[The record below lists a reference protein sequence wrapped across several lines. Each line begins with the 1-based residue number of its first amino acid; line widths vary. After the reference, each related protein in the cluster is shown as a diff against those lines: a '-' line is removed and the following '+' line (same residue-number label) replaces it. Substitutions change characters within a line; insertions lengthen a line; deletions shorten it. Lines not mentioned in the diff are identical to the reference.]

1 MPAAAKIK
9 KAHQNPLESVT
20 DAAELAA
27 SARRKRAARIASL
40 TRSCEAWKRKFDKYL
55 EIHYGGLANLAATRF
70 KRHLPKPPAIRTPNP
85 TSNKTEN
92 QSKEL

>member
-1 MPAAAKIK
+1 MPTATKIK
-9 KAHQNPLESVT
+9 KASQKPLESVT
-20 DAAELAA
+20 DATQLAA
-27 SARRKRAARIASL
+27 IARRKRAARIASL